1 MVIHLSGTST
11 EVQVKLQLILQ
22 IEIQVTTGTHLL
34 SKLCSTCWSASGFK
48 NLDDAWKPRPGTA
61 KMEKDKLGE
70 NGWDA
75 EQENT
80 TNQPSL
86 MAQESSFL
94 LNGVLY

>member
-1 MVIHLSGTST
+1 MRIGFVHGA
-11 EVQVKLQLILQ
+11 QLTQ
-22 IEIQVTTGTHLL
+22 GF
-34 SKLCSTCWSASGFK
+34 WSVSGFK

-61 KMEKDKLGE
+61 KMEKDKLG
-70 NGWDA
+70 WDA
-75 EQENT
+75 EQEDT